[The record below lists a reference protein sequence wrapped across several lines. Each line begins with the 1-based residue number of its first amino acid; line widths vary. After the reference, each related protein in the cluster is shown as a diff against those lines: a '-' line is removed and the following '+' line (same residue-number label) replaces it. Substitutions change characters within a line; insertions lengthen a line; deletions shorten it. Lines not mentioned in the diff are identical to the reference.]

1 MRVLILSA
9 TTGYQLRAFDDAAK
23 KLGCELAFATDR
35 CKKLD
40 DPWRDHAVAVKF
52 HDKER
57 DRSLAAIER
66 AAEARRIDGIIA
78 VGDRP
83 VVLAA
88 LAAERLR
95 LPGNPP
101 DAARVTASKLLM
113 REAFDRA
120 GLPVPWFFRIPID
133 EPIVAALDRVRF
145 PCIVKPV
152 AMAAS
157 RGVMR
162 VDDEDSFREAFA
174 RLRAL
179 LERRDVR
186 VHRNDDHR
194 LILVEGYIPGDEYA
208 IEGVVDGGMFTPLAL
223 FDKPDPLVGPFFE
236 ETIYVTPSRLAD
248 AAQHR
253 IVHTVAAA
261 CRAIGLRHGPVHAEV
276 RVNDDGVFV
285 LEVAARPIGGLCAKA
300 LRFVRSS
307 HGNGHDAECEPI
319 SLEELLLLHAAGTP
333 VRNYVREPSA
343 SGVMM
348 IPIPRR
354 GLFKRVDGLDRA
366 KAVPGVENI
375 VITAK
380 PGQMLVPLPEGASYP
395 GFIFARDESPDRVE
409 IALRRAHAAL
419 EWVIDRP
426 LEVIPE
432 P

>member
-1 MRVLILSA
+1 MRVLILST
-9 TTGYQLRAFDDAAK
+9 TTGYQLHAFDAAARS
-23 KLGCELAFATDR
+23 LGFELAFATDR
-35 CKKLD
+35 CKRLD
-40 DPWRDHAVAVKF
+40 DPWRDHALPVKF
-52 HDKER
+52 HDKDRE
-57 DRSLAAIER
+57 RSLDVIER
-66 AAEARRIDGIIA
+66 SAAEQKFDGVLA

-88 LAAERLR
+88 LAAERLG

-101 DAARVTASKLLM
+101 AAARVTASKLLM
-113 REAFDRA
+113 RDAFDRA
-120 GLPVPWFFRIPID
+120 GLPVPWFFRTDLD
-133 EPIVAALDRVRF
+133 EPVETALVRAHF

-162 VDDEDSFREAFA
+162 VDDEGAFRAAFA

-186 VHRNDDHR
+186 VHRNEDHR
-194 LILVEGYIPGDEYA
+194 LILVEAYIPGDEYA
-208 IEGVVDGGMFTPLAL
+208 VEGVVEGGAFVPFAL

-236 ETIYVTPSRLAD
+236 ETIYVTPSRIPET
-248 AAQHR
+248 AQQR
-253 IVHTVAAA
+253 ILHTVAAA
-261 CRAIGLRHGPVHAEV
+261 CRAIGLRHGSVHAEV
-276 RVNDDGVFV
+276 RVNEAGVYV

-300 LRFVRSS
+300 LRFVR
-307 HGNGHDAECEPI
+307 GADRI
-319 SLEELLLLHAAGTP
+319 SLEEALLLHATGTS
-333 VRNYVREPSA
+333 VREYRREPNA

-348 IPIPRR
+348 IPVPGR
-354 GLFKRVDGLDRA
+354 GQFKRVEGLERA
-366 KAVPGVENI
+366 NQVPGIEEV

-395 GFIFARDESPDRVE
+395 GFIFARGESPDLVE
-409 IALRRAHAAL
+409 NALRRAHAAL